1 MVPDKGGKLKVRQA
15 SLNEPPDERP
25 DSTDK
30 LVAQA
35 FDSDPKVR
43 LRVAQELGRLDDPR
57 AIFALIEL
65 SSDKDETV
73 KEAAQRSLGQ
83 VKEEEKETIVSL
95 EKLFAERKEVKKPE
109 EIPEMQQ
116 KMMPTI
122 DKLFSHYDPK
132 KRESARRKLLPSLEK
147 LFGIIHKPSTSQD
160 PLSSVEKISH
170 PSVSSAPVAAQVI
183 MREPEQI
190 PKENAA
196 NFPFGQKKEERVE
209 TPAPKSDLVEIEEED
224 REFASASESE
234 EKEIDEQE
242 IGVPSK
248 YYELA
253 YKIATTPGMG
263 KAELKREQNRLIS
276 NFKKEVGMAF
286 KMAEERAS
294 EDGMAS
300 FANLKPG
307 MKNLSFSEMNIVSIT
322 DVMGAKKK
330 HFSKILLS
338 DGKKEVAVLVPPER
352 SNGITTSDKL
362 SLKFVAVDFL
372 VETNEV
378 VLVAKPKSKIIVV
391 K

>member
-1 MVPDKGGKLKVRQA
+1 
-15 SLNEPPDERP
+15 
-25 DSTDK
+25 
-30 LVAQA
+30 
-35 FDSDPKVR
+35 
-43 LRVAQELGRLDDPR
+43 
-57 AIFALIEL
+57 
-65 SSDKDETV
+65 
-73 KEAAQRSLGQ
+73 
-83 VKEEEKETIVSL
+83 
-95 EKLFAERKEVKKPE
+95 
-109 EIPEMQQ
+109 
-116 KMMPTI
+116 
-122 DKLFSHYDPK
+122 
-132 KRESARRKLLPSLEK
+132 
-147 LFGIIHKPSTSQD
+147 
-160 PLSSVEKISH
+160 
-170 PSVSSAPVAAQVI
+170 
-183 MREPEQI
+183 
-190 PKENAA
+190 
-196 NFPFGQKKEERVE
+196 VE